1 MRYFGIFIF
10 IAIFGFVF
18 FSDEPLANKRQ
29 GMFVSYGVKKCE
41 SVISMYKKLTKKSD
55 KNSLKIE
62 LREINGHPELGYI
75 HGWLLGFATAIN
87 SSIHGPP
94 NFFKGMKE
102 LEIINWTVNWCR
114 KNPNGTMD
122 TAIRK
127 LATQIKP

>member
-1 MRYFGIFIF
+1 MRYFGLVVF
-10 IAIFGFVF
+10 IAMLGFVF
-18 FSDEPLANKRQ
+18 FSTAPSADNRQ
-29 GMFVSYGVKKCE
+29 GMFVSYGVKKCA
-41 SVISMYKKLTKKSD
+41 SVIPIYKKLIKKNGENFVD
-55 KNSLKIE
+55 ME
-62 LREINGHPELGYI
+62 LREISGHPELRYI

-102 LEIINWTVNWCR
+102 FEIINWTVNWCK
-114 KNPNGTMD
+114 KNPGGTID